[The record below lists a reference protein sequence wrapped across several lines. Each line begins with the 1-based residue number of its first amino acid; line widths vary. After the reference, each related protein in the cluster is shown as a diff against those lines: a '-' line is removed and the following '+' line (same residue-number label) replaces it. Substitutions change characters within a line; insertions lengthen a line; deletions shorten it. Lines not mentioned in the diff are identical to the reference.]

1 MRTGVSSK
9 TGPNSHGAT
18 PARTPP
24 RRDGDLTRVLR
35 VEALQLLQESFS
47 HLGQMTVVMCHTDGT
62 LITQP
67 TWGSPFSA
75 MVGQSSLGAADFLVA
90 VRECCQIPPPADPP
104 TCGDGMTLYASPIKS
119 ARRRLAVLIVGIR
132 GPFAPPAPVLRQL
145 AAKYELDPEELIRAG
160 APGSA
165 ATGGT
170 PEAIRRFS
178 DLLAA
183 TISTIY
189 AQAETIGQQLAD
201 LRIVHG
207 LTDLLAGTLD
217 LQQILDLTVRQV
229 VEVMPVKACAIRL
242 LNESTGELVVKAV
255 HNLSQEYLR
264 KGPVMLQESKIDAAA
279 FAGHAVYIE
288 NAPTDPRI
296 RYPENAK
303 REGIVSGLCVPMT
316 FRGRTIGVLRV
327 YTAKRY
333 RFNEAETQLLRSIGA
348 QAAIA
353 IITTQLVAERST
365 AERVRQQVEAAAQIQ
380 RRMLPVRPTEERI
393 EFGCVYEATL
403 HVGGD
408 FYDFIPF
415 ADGALGVCVADV
427 VGKGLPA
434 ALMMASARSSLRAHA
449 ACTSS
454 VRGIVARVN
463 KDLCRDMLPGEFVTL
478 AFGVLSPE
486 RTTFTY
492 TSAGHLPPILVRG
505 DAIRELDAGG
515 LVVGVGP
522 DEEFEEQTVAL
533 ETGDLLVLIT
543 DGVTEAMDFHGE
555 EYGWS
560 RVLASVHRHRELG
573 AQQVAQQMLWDVR
586 RFVGLAE
593 QSDDITIVVARK
605 K

>member
-1 MRTGVSSK
+1 VRTTLPPTSSK
-9 TGPNSHGAT
+9 TNSAT

-35 VEALQLLQESFS
+35 VEPLQMLQESFS
-47 HLGQMTVVMCHTDGT
+47 RLGQMTVVMCQTDGT
-62 LITQP
+62 PITTP
-67 TWGSPFSA
+67 TWGSPFSEMLGNSA
-75 MVGQSSLGAADFLVA
+75 IGAADFLDA
-90 VRECCQIPPPADPP
+90 VRESCRIPPPSAPAA
-104 TCGDGMTLYASPIKS
+104 CGDGMTLYASPIKS
-119 ARRRLAVLIVGIR
+119 AKRRLAVLVVGIR
-132 GPFAPPAPVLRQL
+132 GPFAPPEPVLREL
-145 AAKYELDPEELIRAG
+145 AVKYALDAEELVRAG
-160 APGSA
+160 APESA

-183 TISTIY
+183 TIATIY

-229 VEVMPVKACAIRL
+229 VDVMPVKACAIRL

-255 HNLSQEYLR
+255 HNLSPEYLQ
-264 KGPVMLQESKIDAAA
+264 KGPVILQESKIDAAA

-333 RFNEAETQLLRSIGA
+333 RFNEAETQLLKSIGA
-348 QAAIA
+348 QAAAA
-353 IITTQLVAERST
+353 IITTQLVEGRAAAERFK
-365 AERVRQQVEAAAQIQ
+365 QQVDAAAQIQ
-380 RRMLPVRPTEERI
+380 RRMLPARPTTDVGLD
-393 EFGCVYEATL
+393 FGCVYEATL
-403 HVGGD
+403 QVGGD
-408 FYDFIPF
+408 FYDFVPF
-415 ADGALGVCVADV
+415 SDGSLGVCIADV

-449 ACTSS
+449 SCISC
-454 VRGIVARVN
+454 VGEIVSRVN
-463 KDLCRDMLPGEFVTL
+463 KDLCRDTLPSEFVTL
-478 AFGVLSPE
+478 AFGIFSPDRKE
-486 RTTFTY
+486 FTY
-492 TSAGHLPPILVRG
+492 SSAGHLPPILVRRG
-505 DAIRELDAGG
+505 EVSELDAGG
-515 LVVGVGP
+515 LVIGVRPG
-522 DEEFEEQTVAL
+522 EVFEEQTVAI
-533 ETGDLLVLIT
+533 ESGDVLVFMT
-543 DGVTEAMDFHGE
+543 DGVTEAMSFHGE
-555 EYGWS
+555 EYGWA
-560 RVLASVHRHRELG
+560 RVLASVRRHVDLA
-573 AQQVAQQMLWDVR
+573 AQQLAQQLLWDVR

-593 QSDDITIVVARK
+593 QSDDITIVVAK
-605 K
+605 KR